1 MGRKK
6 NEELETMLN
15 EETAET
21 ADSADST
28 EAPEE
33 AAEKANQKPKSETD
47 YLEELVEVMLFK
59 DSDRYSDDVPVTLN
73 GKTWLIKRGVKV
85 MVPRKVKLVLD
96 DAMKQG
102 GIAADCDE
110 EAQRQYKEFENRL

>member
-21 ADSADST
+21 AETADSADST

-33 AAEKANQKPKSETD
+33 AAEEANQKPKSETD

-73 GKTWLIKRGVKV
+73 GKNVAYQAR
-85 MVPRKVKLVLD
+85 R
-96 DAMKQG
+96 QG
-102 GIAADCDE
+102 YGTA
-110 EAQRQYKEFENRL
+110 KG

>member
-21 ADSADST
+21 ADSA

-33 AAEKANQKPKSETD
+33 VPEEANKEPKSETD